1 MFWGFVLFSSVFVFS
16 FVLVSEQ
23 SFLGLRHGVI
33 DLLLLG
39 VVEARPRTLAAV
51 LLTAVAVVVGGVPE
65 VLLAA
70 NALADPL
77 LGLLLGLLRGR
88 GRRGRRGGHRSGHR
102 GGLLG
107 LPRGRG
113 AREHL
118 RLVLGAEDLL
128 GLLCGGSH
136 GGGRSHRHRGASGAG
151 LLLGQLL
158 VPLGAAGGRGG
169 GGLGA
174 GLRLPLGCLRHGVLA
189 AGWLA
194 RLWVRPG
201 ICLHLLPGLGD
212 QLVPGHHARRDL
224 LLRLSHGGGGRG
236 GGHGRGGVALEELEQ
251 LGHGQV
257 RHGLVEQRGHLVSGL
272 AEVGGGLQSES
283 RAEQRSP
290 REQDRDVLLKRDT
303 DL

>member
-1 MFWGFVLFSSVFVFS
+1 MF
-16 FVLVSEQ
+16 SEQ
-23 SFLGLRHGVI
+23 AVLRLLHRVI
-33 DLLLLG
+33 DLQILG
-39 VVEARPRTLAAV
+39 VVEARTRTLAAV
-51 LLTAVAVVVGGVPE
+51 ILTAVAVVVGGVPE

-70 NALADPL
+70 DFLADPL

-107 LPRGRG
+107 LPRRRG
-113 AREHL
+113 ARQHL

-128 GLLCGGSH
+128 GLLRGGSH
-136 GGGRSHRHRGASGAG
+136 GGGRSHRRRGASGAG

-212 QLVPGHHARRDL
+212 QLVPGHHTRRDL
-224 LLRLSHGGGGRG
+224 LLRLHHGGLG
-236 GGHGRGGVALEELEQ
+236 GRGGVALEELEQ
-251 LGHGQV
+251 LGHRQV
-257 RHGLVEQRGHLVSGL
+257 RHGLVQERGHLGSGL

-283 RAEQRSP
+283 RAERGCP

>member
-23 SFLGLRHGVI
+23 SFLGLRHRVI
-33 DLLLLG
+33 DLLRLG
-39 VVEARPRTLAAV
+39 VVEARPLTLAAV
-51 LLTAVAVVVGGVPE
+51 RLAAVAVVVGGVPE

-70 NALADPL
+70 DDLADPL
-77 LGLLLGLLRGR
+77 LGLLLGLCVSGSGLRR
-88 GRRGRRGGHRSGHR
+88 RRGRRGGHRSGHR

-107 LPRGRG
+107 LPRRRG

-169 GGLGA
+169 GGLWV

-189 AGWLA
+189 ASGLA

-201 ICLHLLPGLGD
+201 LCLHLLPGLGH

-224 LLRLSHGGGGRG
+224 LLRLGHGG

-251 LGHGQV
+251 LGHRQV
-257 RHGLVEQRGHLVSGL
+257 RHGLVQERGHLSSGL
-272 AEVGGGLQSES
+272 QRWVAGY
-283 RAEQRSP
+283 RAERGCP
-290 REQDRDVLLKRDT
+290 REQDRDVLLKRD
-303 DL
+303 D

>member
-1 MFWGFVLFSSVFVFS
+1 M
-16 FVLVSEQ
+16 
-23 SFLGLRHGVI
+23 
-33 DLLLLG
+33 
-39 VVEARPRTLAAV
+39 
-51 LLTAVAVVVGGVPE
+51 VVGGVPE

-70 NALADPL
+70 DDLADPL
-77 LGLLLGLLRGR
+77 LGLLLGLCVSGSGLRR
-88 GRRGRRGGHRSGHR
+88 RRGRRGGHRSGHR

-136 GGGRSHRHRGASGAG
+136 GGGGSHRRRGASGAG

-169 GGLGA
+169 GGLWI

-201 ICLHLLPGLGD
+201 LCLHLLPGLGD

-224 LLRLSHGGGGRG
+224 LLRLHHGGLGGRG

-303 DL
+303 DLQ